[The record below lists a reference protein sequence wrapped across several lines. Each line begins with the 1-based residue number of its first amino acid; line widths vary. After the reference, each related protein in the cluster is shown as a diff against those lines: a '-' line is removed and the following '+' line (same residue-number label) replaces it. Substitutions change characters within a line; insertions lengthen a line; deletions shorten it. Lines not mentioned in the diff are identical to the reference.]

1 MGRYYESKFSLF
13 DNNAKI
19 IHNQIHVLD
28 VNNSCFISLN
38 TSHAQSLVDR
48 FDSEISVG
56 WS

>member
-19 IHNQIHVLD
+19 IHNQIYVLD

-38 TSHAQSLVDR
+38 TSRAQSLVDR